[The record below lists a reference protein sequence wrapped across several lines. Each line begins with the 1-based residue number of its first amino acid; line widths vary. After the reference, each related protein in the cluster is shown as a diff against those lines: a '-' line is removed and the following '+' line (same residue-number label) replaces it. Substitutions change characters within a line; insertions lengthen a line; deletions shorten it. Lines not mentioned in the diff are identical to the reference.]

1 MISLFL
7 FPIVFISTTKKSC
20 HQSRVYDKKQACFYC
35 TKLYPKL
42 ARHLTKVHA
51 NEKEVSKALSYKPL
65 TKERQKELTRIR
77 HMGNYNH
84 NVQVLETGV
93 GELIL
98 ARRPSEGV
106 EACPEDFL
114 PCPCCLGFFKKDELW
129 RHSKTCDFKLEE
141 DKGEDA
147 SEEDKKSKK
156 IQEKSKIMLMS
167 QLKPQESQCLKAAL
181 AKMKSDEVTIAA
193 RNDDLICKYGSII
206 AERHGQDNLH
216 LVSQGIRQLS
226 RLLIQLRTNNS
237 MGIHLKDFLKPEYF
251 DHIVASVKTLCNF
264 EESSA
269 KSVGIPSLA
278 LKLGHAINKC
288 ITIQRGKALREKD
301 QVLLQDMDNL
311 EKLMGSE
318 WSDSISYHSLGTLYK
333 RKFNKPDL
341 LPVTEDLE
349 VLRKHLLQKI
359 VTCTATLKA
368 APTIQNWGEL
378 AETTLCRVITFNKR
392 RGGEVSKMLLSS
404 FVERPDW
411 KKTATKGIEDCLE
424 PIEKELCK
432 RYKVHVI
439 THSVISLSIHTQK
452 NCRHLGIHAL

>member
-1 MISLFL
+1 
-7 FPIVFISTTKKSC
+7 
-20 HQSRVYDKKQACFYC
+20 
-35 TKLYPKL
+35 
-42 ARHLTKVHA
+42 
-51 NEKEVSKALSYKPL
+51 
-65 TKERQKELTRIR
+65 
-77 HMGNYNH
+77 
-84 NVQVLETGV
+84 
-93 GELIL
+93 
-98 ARRPSEGV
+98 
-106 EACPEDFL
+106 
-114 PCPCCLGFFKKDELW
+114 
-129 RHSKTCDFKLEE
+129 
-141 DKGEDA
+141 
-147 SEEDKKSKK
+147 
-156 IQEKSKIMLMS
+156 
-167 QLKPQESQCLKAAL
+167 
-181 AKMKSDEVTIAA
+181 MKSDEVTIIAA

-318 WSDSISYHSLGTLYK
+318 WSDTISYHSLGTLYK

-359 VTCTATLKA
+359 VTCTETLKA
-368 APTIQNWGEL
+368 APTIQNWSEL

-411 KKTATKGIEDCLE
+411 KKTATKGLGIEDSLE
-424 PIEKELCK
+424 PIENELYK

-452 NCRHLGIHAL
+452 NCRHLGIHAP

>member
-1 MISLFL
+1 
-7 FPIVFISTTKKSC
+7 
-20 HQSRVYDKKQACFYC
+20 
-35 TKLYPKL
+35 
-42 ARHLTKVHA
+42 
-51 NEKEVSKALSYKPL
+51 
-65 TKERQKELTRIR
+65 
-77 HMGNYNH
+77 MGNYNH

-269 KSVGIPSLA
+269 KSVRITSLA

>member
-1 MISLFL
+1 
-7 FPIVFISTTKKSC
+7 
-20 HQSRVYDKKQACFYC
+20 
-35 TKLYPKL
+35 
-42 ARHLTKVHA
+42 
-51 NEKEVSKALSYKPL
+51 
-65 TKERQKELTRIR
+65 
-77 HMGNYNH
+77 
-84 NVQVLETGV
+84 
-93 GELIL
+93 
-98 ARRPSEGV
+98 
-106 EACPEDFL
+106 
-114 PCPCCLGFFKKDELW
+114 
-129 RHSKTCDFKLEE
+129 
-141 DKGEDA
+141 
-147 SEEDKKSKK
+147 
-156 IQEKSKIMLMS
+156 
-167 QLKPQESQCLKAAL
+167 
-181 AKMKSDEVTIAA
+181 MKSDEVTIIAA
-193 RNDDLICKYGSII
+193 TNDDLICKYGSII

-226 RLLIQLRTNNS
+226 RLLIQLRTNYS

-264 EESSA
+264 EQSSA

-301 QVLLQDMDNL
+301 QVLLEDMDNL

-359 VTCTATLKA
+359 VTCTETLKA

-411 KKTATKGIEDCLE
+411 KKTATKGIEDCQL
-424 PIEKELCK
+424 
-432 RYKVHVI
+432 
-439 THSVISLSIHTQK
+439 
-452 NCRHLGIHAL
+452 